1 VLEDGTIAGNVVMPF
16 FTTDYEG
23 FDVNNGYD
31 WQLAEH
37 MVQSGI
43 TKLST
48 VNQPAYPGSGQNGI
62 EY

>member
-1 VLEDGTIAGNVVMPF
+1 VLEDRTIAGNVVMPF

-37 MVQSGI
+37 MGQNGI
-43 TKLST
+43 AKLPIVT
-48 VNQPAYPGSGQNGI
+48 QPAYPG
-62 EY
+62 